1 MENVILV
8 SKLNSLNPVINT
20 GKPTIPSGKQPQ
32 ADRKYSDP
40 SSYCP
45 KGGRYP
51 IPSFEYRVK
60 ASSE

>member
-8 SKLNSLNPVINT
+8 SKLNNLNPVMNT
-20 GKPTIPSGKQPQ
+20 GKPTIPTGKQPQ
-32 ADRKYSDP
+32 VERKYSDP

-45 KGGRYP
+45 KGERYP

-60 ASSE
+60 VNGE